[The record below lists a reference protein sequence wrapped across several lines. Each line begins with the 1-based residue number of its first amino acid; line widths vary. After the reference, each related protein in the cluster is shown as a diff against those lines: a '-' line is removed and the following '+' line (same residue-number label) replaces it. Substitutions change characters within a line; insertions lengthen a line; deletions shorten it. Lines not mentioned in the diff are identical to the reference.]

1 MVRSSP
7 NPCERFKR
15 MPHEKYSTLRS
26 IEEDHKM
33 KWKKKTKK
41 SGNGRLYNARDSK
54 EVDFAHCDSNQFFS
68 YRYPHALRRPDVK
81 ESIRMIT
88 TNRCSRTLSCGTLSF
103 HWHQSYEKEI
113 MKIKVFNLPTYPFSF
128 LYLEIFF

>member
-54 EVDFAHCDSNQFFS
+54 EVVFPSVQQ
-68 YRYPHALRRPDVK
+68 
-81 ESIRMIT
+81 SI
-88 TNRCSRTLSCGTLSF
+88 F
-103 HWHQSYEKEI
+103 
-113 MKIKVFNLPTYPFSF
+113 
-128 LYLEIFF
+128 